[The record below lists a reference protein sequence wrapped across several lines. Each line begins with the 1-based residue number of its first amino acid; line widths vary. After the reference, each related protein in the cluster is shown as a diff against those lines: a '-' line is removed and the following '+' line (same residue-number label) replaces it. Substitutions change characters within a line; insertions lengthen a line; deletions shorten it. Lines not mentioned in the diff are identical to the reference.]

1 MLHVA
6 LLLTFSIVA
15 RDPKTG
21 DLGVAVQSHWF
32 NVGSIVTWA
41 EAGVGAVATQA
52 NAEAAYG
59 PRGLALLREGK
70 SARDALAQLLA
81 ADPERE
87 VRQVAV
93 VDAKG
98 NVAAHTGKQTIP
110 MAGHQTGAGF
120 SVQANIMADAKVW
133 PAMAKA
139 YEAAQGPL
147 AEKLLAALDAAQ
159 AAGGDL
165 RGMQSAAI
173 LIVDGTRS
181 DEAYKH
187 IKLNLRVDDSPKP
200 LEELRRLYRVA
211 QAYEK
216 ANQGDALTAK
226 KDFPGASAAYV
237 AAWQMAPEMDELLFW
252 AALGKAAAGKTA
264 DGEKLM
270 KQAFER
276 NPHWKTLLGRLRPS
290 DSPGVP
296 ILQKRLGIK

>member
-6 LLLTFSIVA
+6 LLATFSIVA

-52 NAEAAYG
+52 TVEPAYG

-81 ADPERE
+81 ADSERE
-87 VRQVAV
+87 VRQVAII
-93 VDAKG
+93 DARG
-98 NVAAHTGKQTIP
+98 NVAAHTGKQTIA
-110 MAGHQTGAGF
+110 MAGHQTGDGF

-139 YEAAQGPL
+139 YQTKQGPL
-147 AEKLLAALDAAQ
+147 AERLLAALDAAQ

-173 LIVDGTRS
+173 LIVDGTKS
-181 DEAYKH
+181 TEPYKH

-200 LEELRRLYRVA
+200 LEELRRLWRVA
-211 QAYEK
+211 QAYDK
-216 ANQGDALTAK
+216 ANEGDALTAK

-237 AAWQMAPEMDELLFW
+237 AAWQLAPEMDELLFW
-252 AALGKAAAGKTA
+252 AALGKAAAGRVTDA
-264 DGEKLM
+264 DRLM
-270 KQAFER
+270 RQAFER
-276 NPHWKTLLGRLRPS
+276 NSNWRVLLGRLRPS

-296 ILQKRLGIK
+296 ILQKRLGVR